1 MPWIISTVLH
11 VCLVIKKVNDTSVFG
26 KLLNF
31 FFFFKWISLG
41 SRVQKG
47 CV

>member
-11 VCLVIKKVNDTSVFG
+11 VCLAIKKVNDASVFG

-31 FFFFKWISLG
+31 FFKWIFLG